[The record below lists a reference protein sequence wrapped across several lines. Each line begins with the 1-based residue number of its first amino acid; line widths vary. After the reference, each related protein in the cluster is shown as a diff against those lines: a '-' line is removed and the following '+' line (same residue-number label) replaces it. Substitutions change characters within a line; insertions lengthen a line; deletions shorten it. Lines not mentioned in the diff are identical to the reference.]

1 MLLPG
6 FQKACRAF
14 GWTQVAVLGLA
25 WLGMASLAFGLMGCG
40 ASNASVKQSE
50 MERAREAVAL
60 EAFFLQWRKS
70 LHANDWPQVMG
81 GLSSSSKRWLSDI
94 ARSAR
99 MDDLSL
105 LRDKRFEDVV
115 FILGLRVDRR
125 LQPQID
131 DRPMA
136 LLSRLFSEGSP
147 LRRAFLHAQ
156 LGPYHVTGNRAWS
169 SLREAPNTPVFEFV
183 KEPGGWA
190 LHWEAT
196 LPLIMRGAESQSR
209 PHGKNNIEQ
218 AIWLLRTWA
227 GKEVYAEDLRR

>member
-1 MLLPG
+1 MNPTG
-6 FQKACRAF
+6 FRRVLGAF
-14 GWTQVAVLGLA
+14 GLA
-25 WLGMASLAFGLMGCG
+25 WGLLSCAS
-40 ASNASVKQSE
+40 SNGSIQQSE
-50 MERAREAVAL
+50 MEKARESAAL

-70 LHANDWPQVMG
+70 LHANDWPQVLN
-81 GLSSSSKRWLSDI
+81 GLSSSSRRWLSDI

-99 MDDLSL
+99 MDDLPL

-125 LQPQID
+125 IHPEMD
-131 DRPMA
+131 DRPLA
-136 LLSRLFSEGSP
+136 LLARLFSEGSP

-183 KEPGGWA
+183 KEPGGWT
-190 LHWEAT
+190 LHWQAT